1 MIYLLHFLRPI
12 GDTSNARGMAMHY
25 MGYAEDG
32 RLADRLAE
40 HESGWGAKITAE
52 FMRQQ
57 IPFVVAATWP
67 GDRSEERRLKRWHK
81 HPKLCPV
88 CRAARRLHVEEDT
101 LIRCRVCGEEARV
114 SLARCLQHGW
124 PHHHNRLME
133 LVETS
138 ADIGEAMGTGL
149 KPVVT
154 LLRLLLNAQ
163 PAEPGALPAKNA
175 GFVES
180 EAAGGSPAA
189 FLQLV
194 NLRDS

>member
-25 MGYAEDG
+25 MGYADDG

-88 CRAARRLHVEEDT
+88 CRAARRSS
-101 LIRCRVCGEEARV
+101 CGERYAR
-114 SLARCLQHGW
+114 
-124 PHHHNRLME
+124 
-133 LVETS
+133 
-138 ADIGEAMGTGL
+138 
-149 KPVVT
+149 
-154 LLRLLLNAQ
+154 
-163 PAEPGALPAKNA
+163 ALPCVRHGEN
-175 GFVES
+175 GES
-180 EAAGGSPAA
+180 SRSACPMASRLTMAVP
-189 FLQLV
+189 
-194 NLRDS
+194 

>member
-88 CRAARRLHVEEDT
+88 CRAARRIPVGKDT
-101 LIRCRVCGEEARV
+101 LVRCPVCGMGKMV
-114 SLARCLQHGW
+114 SLAVCLSNGFPTHHGR
-124 PHHHNRLME
+124 PMTLI
-133 LVETS
+133 ETS
-138 ADIGEAMGTGL
+138 ADVEDAMLSALGPL
-149 KPVVT
+149 LT
-154 LLRLLLNAQ
+154 LLRQ
-163 PAEPGALPAKNA
+163 FQKEPGAGADAPP
-175 GFVES
+175 G
-180 EAAGGSPAA
+180 
-189 FLQLV
+189 
-194 NLRDS
+194 